1 MQVASWMRR
10 EFQDGNV
17 MLSPVPT
24 KSRVRVPAVAGLFY
38 PKDADGLRSALRAL
52 LAAPPHVTATTT
64 APKALVVPH
73 AGYAYSGSV
82 AAAAY
87 RRLEGLA
94 GEIRHV
100 VLIGPSHRVRMR
112 GLAMP
117 TADFFATPCGE
128 VPVDDAG
135 RRHLRECGLAG
146 VSDAPHAIEH
156 SLEVQLPFL
165 QAVLTDFDVLPIAI
179 GQVPGGLVARALE
192 AVWGGRDTL
201 IVVSSDLSH
210 YHTQSEAQQLD
221 GLTTRSILARR
232 SDLSDEQACGAE
244 GINGLLE
251 VARTKG
257 LKVELIEQR
266 TSADTAGD
274 ASRVVGYG
282 SYALFES

>member
-1 MQVASWMRR
+1 
-10 EFQDGNV
+10 
-17 MLSPVPT
+17 MLSPVAD
-24 KSRVRVPAVAGLFY
+24 KSRVRPPAVAGLFY
-38 PKDADGLRSALRAL
+38 PKDADGLRRTLRAL
-52 LAAPPHVTATTT
+52 LATPGAPAATARP
-64 APKALVVPH
+64 PKAIVVPH
-73 AGYAYSGSV
+73 AGYAYSGPV

-87 RRLEGLA
+87 RRLGA
-94 GEIRHV
+94 IADTIRHV
-100 VLIGPSHRVRMR
+100 VLMGPSHRVRMR

-117 TADFFATPCGE
+117 SCDYFATPCGE
-128 VPVDDAG
+128 VPVDEAG
-135 RRHLRECGLAG
+135 RRHLRELGLAG

-165 QAVLTDFDVLPIAI
+165 QVVLQQFDVLPIAI

-192 AVWGGRDTL
+192 AVWGGADTL

-210 YHTQSEAQQLD
+210 YHTHSEAIELD

-251 VARTKG
+251 VARAKG
-257 LKVELIEQR
+257 LKVELVDQR

-282 SYALFES
+282 SYVLFEG